1 MKKIIYICI
10 LLILNSCGYTALYK
24 NNNNKNIKVTITEIN
39 GDKKINDLI
48 KLELNNYLN
57 AETTNN
63 FNLKIK
69 TDYNKKINTKDT
81 TGKALDYQL
90 TLTTTVQINLN
101 GKDKSSSFFETFKIK
116 NSSDT
121 FALNEYENI
130 VKKNFARS
138 TKEKIILELI
148 SIE

>member
-48 KLELNNYLN
+48 KLELKNYLN